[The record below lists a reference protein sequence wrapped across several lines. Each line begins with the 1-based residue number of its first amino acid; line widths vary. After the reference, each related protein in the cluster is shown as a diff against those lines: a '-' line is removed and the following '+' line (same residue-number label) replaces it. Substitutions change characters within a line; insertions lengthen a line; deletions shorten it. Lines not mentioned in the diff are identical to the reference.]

1 MEMTIDIDPAPI
13 AERVIERLDTGD
25 IAREV
30 REYLE
35 CDERFGELVAENSG
49 TSELEGRV
57 EELEAAVQ
65 GLDERLGGDDRLVGI
80 LVKALTSLRD
90 KVKEKEE
97 ANRELRK
104 ENRALKGEGR

>member
-1 MEMTIDIDPAPI
+1 MEMTIDIDVEPI
-13 AERVIERLDTGD
+13 AEKVVECLDTSD

-30 REYLE
+30 REYLQY
-35 CDERFGELVAENSG
+35 DDRFGELVAEHSG
-49 TSELEGRV
+49 ISELEGRV

-65 GLDERLGGDDRLVGI
+65 GLDERLGSDDRLLGS

-104 ENRALKGEGR
+104 EIRDLKGQG